1 MGRTLQPEDRISHYR
16 VVAPLGAGGMGEVYV
31 AQDESLERS
40 VALKTLPPH
49 LVRNEE
55 RVRRFITEA
64 KSASSLNHPNIVTIY
79 EIGRDEVKSGASGDR
94 QGDGAAPEA
103 ASAPIHFIAMELVA
117 GETLTQKIH
126 HEKTELRSLLGH
138 IAQAAEGVAKAH
150 AAGIVHRD
158 LKPGNIMVSR
168 DGYAKVLDFGLAKLT
183 EKQASGGSQAT
194 NAPTEAAATGEGA
207 LMGTVGYMSPE
218 QVQGK
223 PADHRSDIFSM
234 GCVLYE
240 AATRRRPFIADTDV
254 EIMHKILRER
264 PTPVEEL
271 SPEVPAEVRR
281 LVRRCLAKSPDERLQ
296 SMRDLAIEL
305 REIVDEYDTLSAS
318 TTSGSTM
325 ASRALG
331 ASQAR
336 SKRTGFNALI
346 ASVVLL
352 GLAGLGFGIYSL
364 MGRGGSGGA
373 GDSGLGQMTIT
384 SIMSRN
390 DLNEAVLSRDGRY
403 LAYVIF
409 ANDKFSLNV
418 RQVRTG
424 SDVTIMPPQEFPIR
438 GITFSPDSD
447 YLYFLNRDQQLPN
460 YSALYR
466 VASLGGP
473 QRKMLYDIDSAVS
486 FAPDGARVSF
496 RRGFPQV
503 QADVLVVANL
513 TTGEEKELI
522 RVKYP
527 ESFYFAPTGTQ
538 TAQAW
543 SPDGEHVVA
552 AIFDA
557 TGGARTRVFDID
569 ARTGARREVGSHP
582 WLFVDSVGW
591 LPDSRAFVSSGF
603 VVGTFGF
610 QIYRVSFPDGAV
622 RKLTNDLEGYQG
634 LSISGDGQS
643 LAAIRRTEV
652 YNLWAGAPDGSAE
665 PQALSSATTSIAAM
679 QNFEPLPDGGI
690 AITAP
695 QGNNVFLWRIE
706 SDGGGRRQLNTQGVY
721 VISSDAAGGDS
732 ILFTQ
737 VDEDASTHIW
747 RVDADGSG
755 PRQITMG
762 QSMQVQDVSPD
773 GKWAIINKFSDR
785 STLWLLNLAGGEPTQ
800 LVAGTT
806 GELAEFSPDGRSVL
820 YTVYEQDQDRMY
832 PGRRVAAVPDGRVLH
847 SFRLPPGAFDL
858 AWAPD
863 GQAVTYIDR
872 GTGMNVM
879 RQAITGGE
887 PTSLTRFTEGSVVNH
902 EWSPDGKSIA
912 LHRRVGGHQGLWTM
926 HPGDAALRR
935 VAEFRTGNIANT
947 AWSTDSK
954 RLLFLYGNS
963 SQDVVLITDFK

>member
-16 VVAPLGAGGMGEVYV
+16 VVGPLGAGGMGEVYV

-79 EIGRDEVKSGASGDR
+79 EIGRDEVKSGGSGDR
-94 QGDGAAPEA
+94 LADGVAPEA

-126 HEKTELRSLLGH
+126 HEKTELRTLLGH
-138 IAQAAEGVAKAH
+138 LAQAAEGVAKAH

-194 NAPTEAAATGEGA
+194 NAPTEAMATGEGA

-264 PTPVEEL
+264 PTPVEEIN
-271 SPEVPAEVRR
+271 PEVPAEVRR
-281 LVRRCLAKSPDERLQ
+281 LVRRCLAKNPDERLQ

-331 ASQAR
+331 APPAAR
-336 SKRTGFNALI
+336 KGMTAVI
-346 ASVVLL
+346 TAVVVL
-352 GLAGLGFGIYSL
+352 GVAGLGFGLYSL
-364 MGRGGSGGA
+364 LGRGA
-373 GDSGLGQMTIT
+373 PADTDRAGLGQMKIA

-424 SDVTIMPPQEFPIR
+424 SDVTIMPPQDFPIR
-438 GITFSPDSD
+438 GISFSPDSD

-486 FAPDGARVSF
+486 FSPDGARVSF

-503 QADVLVVANL
+503 QADTLIVATL
-513 TTGEEKELI
+513 EPFEEKELI

-527 ESFYFAPTGTQ
+527 ESFYFAPAQVQ

-543 SPDGEHVVA
+543 SPDGDHLVA
-552 AIFDA
+552 AIFDS

-569 ARTGARREVGSHP
+569 VRTGARREVGSHP

-591 LPDSRAFVSSGF
+591 LPDSRAFVASGF

-610 QIYRVSFPDGAV
+610 QIYRVSFPDGVV
-622 RKLTNDLEGYQG
+622 RKLTSDLEGYQG
-634 LSISGDGQS
+634 LSISADGQS
-643 LAAIRRTEV
+643 LAAIRRTDV
-652 YNLWAGAPDGSAE
+652 YNLWAGTPDGSAE
-665 PQALSSATTSIAAM
+665 AQALTSATSSIASM
-679 QNFEPLPDGGI
+679 QNFEPLADGGI

-695 QGNNVFLWRIE
+695 QGNNVYLWRME
-706 SDGGGRRQLNTQGVY
+706 SDGSNRRQLNTQGVY
-721 VISSDAAGGDS
+721 VITTHAAEEDS

-737 VDEDASTHIW
+737 VEADGSTHIW

-755 PRQITMG
+755 LRQITTG
-762 QSMQVQDVSPD
+762 QSLQVQDVSPD
-773 GKWAIINKFSDR
+773 GKWALINRFSDR
-785 STLWLLNLAGGEPTQ
+785 STIWLLNLASGEQTQ
-800 LVAGTT
+800 VVAGTT

-820 YTVYEQDQDRMY
+820 YTIYEQDQDRMY
-832 PGRRVAAVPDGRVLH
+832 PGRRIAAVPDGRVLH

-858 AWAPD
+858 AWTPD
-863 GQAVTYIDR
+863 GEAVTYIDR

-879 RQAITGGE
+879 RQSITGGE
-887 PTSLTRFTEGSVVNH
+887 PTSVTRFTEGSVVNH

-912 LHRRVGGHQGLWTM
+912 LHRRVGGQQGLWAM
-926 HPGDAALRR
+926 HPGDATPRR
-935 VAEFRTGNIANT
+935 VAEFRTGNITNT
-947 AWSTDSK
+947 GWSVDSK
-954 RLLFLYGNS
+954 RLLFMYGNS
-963 SQDVVLITDFK
+963 SQDVVLISDFK